1 MDVRWI
7 IKKKVNVTI
16 GSYVKNAEA
25 TEKETIKSLL
35 YQDFR
40 HELMELIVVDGLRVK
55 GCVT

>member
-1 MDVRWI
+1 M
-7 IKKKVNVTI
+7 TI